1 MENNKLTAEQ
11 IEALKLFATAN
22 GRLWKSALNH
32 LWMTGAYDRNVLGGA
47 QSNVLQTIRNQFGPT
62 WLYRFSLKGVS

>member
-1 MENNKLTAEQ
+1 MSHELTDEQ
-11 IEALKLFATAN
+11 IEALNKFASAN

-47 QSNVLQTIRNQFGPT
+47 SPNVLQGIRNEFGPS
-62 WLYRFSLKGVS
+62 WLVRFNLKEATR